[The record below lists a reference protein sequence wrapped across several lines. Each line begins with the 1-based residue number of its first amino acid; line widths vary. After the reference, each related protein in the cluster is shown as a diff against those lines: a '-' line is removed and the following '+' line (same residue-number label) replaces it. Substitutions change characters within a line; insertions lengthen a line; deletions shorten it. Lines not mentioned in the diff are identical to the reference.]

1 MFHWFEQWSFKFKC
15 RASSSLHITFVFT
28 RKLSCP
34 VFVVQIIVISYSC
47 SKLGTLAFAYTDM
60 DNQLSLREISNC
72 EKHCYFYSTIIGLL
86 D

>member
-15 RASSSLHITFVFT
+15 RASSSLHIFVFT

-34 VFVVQIIVISYSC
+34 VFVVQIIVIN